1 MAREQSSY
9 GKAGKLPISVLPR
22 TNYTFHVKLLDDM
35 STWRGELK
43 KMATNIARSFYNLQS
58 CPSKGDPVAYVERA
72 AAELVKKLMF
82 LRDGFDENV
91 SQCATVNT
99 AGSFLQGKTKN
110 FGHPALKHLIIDFFY
125 TGTYRIAQQ
134 RADIFRHSIPF
145 QCLALASA
153 AVILSVLCLFAC

>member
-58 CPSKGDPVAYVERA
+58 CPSKDDPVAYVERA
-72 AAELVKKLMF
+72 AAELVKKSMF

-99 AGSFLQGKTKN
+99 ADLFFRVRQKTSAILLSNTSSSTFSTRVPIVSRNNGPIFSATVFLSN
-110 FGHPALKHLIIDFFY
+110 
-125 TGTYRIAQQ
+125 
-134 RADIFRHSIPF
+134 
-145 QCLALASA
+145 ASP
-153 AVILSVLCLFAC
+153 